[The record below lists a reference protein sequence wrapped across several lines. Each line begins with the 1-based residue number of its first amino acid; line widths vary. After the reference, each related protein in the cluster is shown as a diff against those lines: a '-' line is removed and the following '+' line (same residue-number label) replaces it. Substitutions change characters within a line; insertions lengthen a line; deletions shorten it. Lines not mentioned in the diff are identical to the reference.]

1 MKKLL
6 SIFLITFVT
15 VSYSQTTVVP
25 FSRGVNL
32 TNWFQ
37 ESNAKQ
43 IQFSK
48 YTKKD
53 FENIKL
59 LGCDVI
65 RLPINLHGMTS
76 GSPNYTVDPLL
87 FEFLDQAVDW
97 AEELNLHILID
108 NHSFDPA
115 VSTSPSVLS
124 ILIPVWKQVA
134 EHMKHRSNLV
144 YYEIL
149 NEPHGI
155 NDIVWNVIQKNVI
168 DSIRAVDSFHTI
180 VIGPAGWNSY
190 NNLNQMP
197 IYADTNLIYTFH
209 FYDPFIFTHQGASW
223 SDPSLVPLAGVPF
236 PYNAATMPALPQ
248 ALVGTYVQ
256 NEFNNY
262 SNSGTAASVKN
273 LIDIAVN
280 FRNSR
285 HVRIFCGEF
294 GVFIPNSNNL
304 DRVKWYE
311 LMRTYFEEKDIAWT
325 TWDYQG
331 GFGMFEKG
339 TDEFFDYDLNI
350 PLINALGLNAPP
362 QKEFSVMPDTVKFDL
377 YNDYIGPNIA
387 GSSYSANNGI
397 DFYSVNSP
405 VDGKYCIRWNDALQY
420 EHIGFDFKPTKD
432 LSVLKSKN
440 YALSFWIRSSSSG
453 LQFDARFI
461 DTKNG
466 SSDHPWR
473 MRKIISSSVITLD
486 GVWHQV
492 RIPLSDFT
500 EHGSWDNAWYNPEGK
515 FDWSAIDRFEFA
527 AEQIALTGK
536 ELWLDNVEIVSMDP
550 AYVDAGSILPTDFTL
565 FQNYPNPFNPS
576 TTFQYQLPRNSY
588 VTLQIYNVL
597 GQVVETLVDQRKDAG
612 TYRVQWTANISGGVY
627 FCRFQAEDVV
637 QTKKLL
643 LLK

>member
-1 MKKLL
+1 MKKIL
-6 SIFLITFVT
+6 SILLITVAT
-15 VSYSQTTVVP
+15 VSNAQTTAVP

-37 ESNAKQ
+37 ESNTKQ

-48 YTKKD
+48 YTKTD
-53 FENIKL
+53 FKNIKL

-65 RLPINLHGMTS
+65 RLPINMHAMTS

-87 FEFLDQAVDW
+87 FDFLDEAIDW
-97 AEELNLHILID
+97 AEELGLHIILD

-115 VSTSPSVLS
+115 VSTSPSVMQ

-155 NDIVWNVIQKNVI
+155 NDVVWNTIQKNVI
-168 DSIRAVDSFHTI
+168 DSIRAVDTFHTI

-223 SDPSLVPLAGVPF
+223 SDPSLVPLSGVPF
-236 PYNAATMPALPQ
+236 PYNAAAMPVFPQ
-248 ALVGTYVQ
+248 ALVGTYIQ

-262 SNSGTAASVKN
+262 SSSGTAVSVKN
-273 LIDIAVN
+273 QIDIAVN

-285 HVRIFCGEF
+285 NVRIFCGEF
-294 GVFIPNSNNL
+294 GVYIPNSNNQ

-311 LMRTYFEEKDIAWT
+311 LMQTYFEEKNIAWT

-331 GFGMFEKG
+331 GFGLFEKG

-350 PLINALGLNAPP
+350 PLITALGLNAPP
-362 QKEFSVMPDTVKFDL
+362 QKEFSIVPDTVEFDL

-387 GSSYSANNGI
+387 GSSFSANNGI
-397 DFYSVNSP
+397 DVYSVNTP
-405 VDGKYCIRWNDALQY
+405 VEGKYCIRWNDALQY

-432 LSVLKSKN
+432 LSALKNKN
-440 YALSFWIRSSSSG
+440 YALSFWIRSSSTG
-453 LQFDARFI
+453 LQFDVRFI
-461 DTKNG
+461 DTKSG
-466 SSDHPWR
+466 PSDHPWR
-473 MRKIISSSVITLD
+473 MRKTISSSVVPID
-486 GVWHQV
+486 GAWHLV
-492 RIPLSDFT
+492 RIPLSGFT

-536 ELWLDNVEIVSMDP
+536 ELWLDNIQITPMDP
-550 AYVDAGSILPTDFTL
+550 SFVDVGSVLPAEFKL
-565 FQNYPNPFNPS
+565 FQNYPNPFNPN
-576 TTFQYQLPRNSY
+576 TTFQYQLPQNSY

-597 GQVVETLVDQRKDAG
+597 GQVVETLVDQRKEAG
-612 TYRVQWTANISGGVY
+612 THQIQWTAHLSGGVY
-627 FCRFQAEDVV
+627 FCRLQADDVV
-637 QTKKLL
+637 QIKKLL

>member
-1 MKKLL
+1 MKKIIFL
-6 SIFLITFVT
+6 FLITLVT
-15 VSYSQTTVVP
+15 VSYAQTTAAP
-25 FSRGVNL
+25 FSRGINL
-32 TNWFQ
+32 SNWFQ
-37 ESNAKQ
+37 ESNTRQ

-48 YTKKD
+48 YTKTD
-53 FENIKL
+53 FKNIKL

-65 RLPINLHGMTS
+65 RLPINLHGMTN

-97 AEELNLHILID
+97 AEELGLHIILD

-115 VSTSPSVLS
+115 VSTSPSVFS
-124 ILIPVWKQVA
+124 ILVPVWKQVA
-134 EHMKHRSNLV
+134 EHMKHRSSLV

-155 NDIVWNVIQKNVI
+155 NDILWNAIQKNVI
-168 DSIRAVDSFHTI
+168 DSIRTVDNFHTI
-180 VIGPAGWNSY
+180 IIGPAGWNGF

-236 PYNAATMPALPQ
+236 PYNAATMPVLPQ
-248 ALVGTYVQ
+248 SLVGTYIQ

-262 SNSGTAASVKN
+262 SSSGTAASVKN

-285 HVRIFCGEF
+285 NVRIFCGEF
-294 GVFIPNSNNL
+294 GVYISNSNNQ
-304 DRVKWYE
+304 DRVNWYE
-311 LMRTYFEEKDIAWT
+311 LMRKYFEEKGIAWT

-331 GFGMFEKG
+331 GFGLFEKY

-350 PLINALGLNAPP
+350 PLVNALGLNAPP
-362 QKEFSVMPDTVKFDL
+362 QKKFSILPDTVQFDL
-377 YNDYIGPNIA
+377 YNDYIGPNIVQ
-387 GSSYSANNGI
+387 SSYSGGNNL
-397 DFYSVNSP
+397 DFYSIDSHVE
-405 VDGKYCIRWNDALQY
+405 GKYCIRWSNAALY
-420 EHIGFDFKPTKD
+420 EHIGFGFKPTKD
-432 LSVLKSKN
+432 LSVLKNKN

-453 LQFDARFI
+453 LQFDVRFI
-461 DTKNG
+461 DTKSG
-466 SSDHPWR
+466 PFDHPWR
-473 MRKIISSSVITLD
+473 MRKTITSSVAAWD
-486 GVWHQV
+486 GTWRHV

-527 AEQIALTGK
+527 AEQIALAGK
-536 ELWLDNVEIVSMDP
+536 ELWLDNIQIVSIDP
-550 AYVDAGSILPTDFTL
+550 AFVNAGSILPTEFKL

-597 GQVVETLVDQRKDAG
+597 GQVVETLVDERKEAG
-612 TYRVQWTANISGGVY
+612 TYQTQWTVNISGGVY
-627 FCRFQAEDVV
+627 FYRLQADDFV
-637 QTKKLL
+637 QTSKLL